1 MDAEKTGRL
10 IRRLREEKGMTQVQ
24 LGERMHISHKTVSK
38 WETGGGAP
46 DISLL
51 PALGEV
57 LGVEVKA
64 LLEGDMGEQPEAN
77 GNLRKMCFYVC
88 PRCKRLLL
96 SEGRGDINC
105 CGQKLESLPL
115 QKPDAAHQLTVSPW
129 DGNWLLE
136 SAHPM
141 ERAHYISF
149 AAFLT
154 EGTLMLR
161 KLYPEWDMQTRL
173 PFFAHGLLLWYCTE
187 HGLFYRNI

>member
-1 MDAEKTGRL
+1 
-10 IRRLREEKGMTQVQ
+10 MTQVQ
-24 LGERMHISHKTVSK
+24 LGERLHISHKTVSK

-129 DGNWLLE
+129 DGDWLLE

-149 AAFLT
+149 VAFLT
-154 EGTLMLR
+154 EDALMLR

>member
-24 LGERMHISHKTVSK
+24 LGERLHISHKTVSK

-77 GNLRKMCFYVC
+77 GNLRKMRFYVC

-154 EGTLMLR
+154 EDALMLR

-173 PFFAHGLLLWYCTE
+173 PFFAHRLLLWYCTE

>member
-24 LGERMHISHKTVSK
+24 LGERLHISNKTVSK
-38 WETGGGAP
+38 WETGGGAT

-105 CGQKLESLPL
+105 CGQKLESFPCKNRMLP
-115 QKPDAAHQLTVSPW
+115 
-129 DGNWLLE
+129 
-136 SAHPM
+136 
-141 ERAHYISF
+141 IS
-149 AAFLT
+149 LPYLPGT
-154 EGTLMLR
+154 ETGCWKALIL
-161 KLYPEWDMQTRL
+161 WS
-173 PFFAHGLLLWYCTE
+173 GLIISLLWPFLPRT
-187 HGLFYRNI
+187 L